1 MPSLKRSE
9 FASGVRA
16 EAPILVGVVPF
27 GMIYGAVAGAAGL
40 PDALAVAMSS
50 VVFAGSAQFVG
61 AQLIGAGAPAFVL
74 LLTTFV
80 VNLRH
85 LLYSASLAPQVR
97 HLPTRWRLL
106 LAYLLTDEAYAVT
119 VLRYTESSQSS
130 APMRHWYF
138 LGSGLALWVSWQ
150 MSTLVGVVLGAQVP
164 PGWSLDFAL
173 ALTFIGLVVP
183 TLRDRPH
190 IGAALSAG
198 LVAVAAAGWPYRLG
212 LMAAALT
219 GIIVGVVLEAT
230 AGRNARRAAKS
241 EAGT

>member
-85 LLYSASLAPQVR
+85 LLYSASLAPHVR

-138 LGSGLALWVSWQ
+138 LGSGLALWASWQ

-190 IGAALSAG
+190 SGAALSAG

>member
-138 LGSGLALWVSWQ
+138 LGSGLALWASWQ

-190 IGAALSAG
+190 SGAALSAG

>member
-138 LGSGLALWVSWQ
+138 LGSGLALWASWQ

-183 TLRDRPH
+183 TLRHRPH
-190 IGAALSAG
+190 SGAALSAG

>member
-1 MPSLKRSE
+1 MPSLKRNE
-9 FASGVRA
+9 FAAGVRA
-16 EAPILVGVVPF
+16 EAPILAGVVPF
-27 GMIYGAVAGAAGL
+27 GMIYGALAAAAGL

-74 LLTTFV
+74 LVTTLV

-85 LLYSASLAPQVR
+85 LLYSASLAPHVR
-97 HLPTRWRLL
+97 HLPARWRLL

-119 VLRYTESSQSS
+119 ILHYTEGGQSS
-130 APMRHWYF
+130 APQGHWYF
-138 LGSGLALWVSWQ
+138 LGSGLALWASWQ
-150 MSTLVGVVLGAQVP
+150 ISTLVGVVLGAQVP

-190 IGAALSAG
+190 TGAALAATV
-198 LVAVAAAGWPYRLG
+198 VAVATAAWPYKLG
-212 LMAAALT
+212 LMAAALI
-219 GIIVGVVLEAT
+219 GIVVGVALEAVV
-230 AGRNARRAAKS
+230 GRRTRKLPKG
-241 EAGT
+241 EAGA

>member
-85 LLYSASLAPQVR
+85 LLYSASLAPHVR
-97 HLPTRWRLL
+97 HLSTRWRLL

-138 LGSGLALWVSWQ
+138 LGSGLALWASWQ

>member
-85 LLYSASLAPQVR
+85 LLYSASLAPHVR

-138 LGSGLALWVSWQ
+138 LGSGLALWASWQ

>member
-85 LLYSASLAPQVR
+85 LLYSASLAPHVR

-190 IGAALSAG
+190 SGAALSAG

>member
-85 LLYSASLAPQVR
+85 LLYSASLAPHVR

>member
-85 LLYSASLAPQVR
+85 LLYSASLAPHVR

-138 LGSGLALWVSWQ
+138 LGSGLALWASWQ

-230 AGRNARRAAKS
+230 AWRNARRAAKS